1 MSGKLILLIGLIF
14 GVLAPAAGAWAQQD
28 RRGGAPAEA
37 PRVMAPRG
45 MTERQGAQ
53 YPGPHAY
60 GGYGGYPPPP
70 AYGAPVYAPPYG
82 SARIAPAPYG
92 YPAGARPPPPGSP
105 QAPDW
110 RLQQEAARSGVRHGQ
125 FAPLGR
131 VIASIREH
139 TPGRQLDTGLEYQGG
154 RAVYR
159 VRWITARGR
168 RVDFLVDAASGA
180 ILGER

>member
-1 MSGKLILLIGLIF
+1 VSGKLILLVALIF
-14 GVLAPAAGAWAQQD
+14 GVLAPALGAWAQQS

-37 PRVMAPRG
+37 PRAMAPRG
-45 MTERQGAQ
+45 MSERQGAP
-53 YPGPHAY
+53 YSAPRA
-60 GGYGGYPPPP
+60 YGGYPPPP
-70 AYGAPVYAPPYG
+70 GYVAPVYGAPVY
-82 SARIAPAPYG
+82 PAPYG
-92 YPAGARPPPPGSP
+92 YPSGARQAVPGSP
-105 QAPDW
+105 PAPDW
-110 RLQQEAARSGVRHGQ
+110 RLQQEAARSGVRRGQ

-131 VIASIREH
+131 VIASIRER
-139 TPGRQLDTGLEYQGG
+139 TPGRQLDTGLEYQGA

>member
-1 MSGKLILLIGLIF
+1 VSGKLILLIALVF
-14 GVLAPAAGAWAQQD
+14 GVLAPAIGAWAQQN
-28 RRGGAPAEA
+28 RRDGPPAAA
-37 PRVMAPRG
+37 PRAVAPRAPTQRDGTPYSAPRG
-45 MTERQGAQ
+45 YYGGYAPPPGYGGPA
-53 YPGPHAY
+53 YPGP
-60 GGYGGYPPPP
+60 
-70 AYGAPVYAPPYG
+70 YG
-82 SARIAPAPYG
+82 SPRPGPAPYG
-92 YPAGARPPPPGSP
+92 YAVGAPRGAPPT
-105 QAPDW
+105 DW
-110 RLQQEAARSGVRHGQ
+110 RLQQEEARSGVRSGQ

-131 VIASIREH
+131 VIAGIRER